1 MSYRPTIG
9 KTVIET
15 LTLGMYENPLIIYR
29 EYVQNA
35 ADAIDDAVEER
46 ILSRKSNGEINITI
60 EKENRKIVIQD
71 NATGI
76 IADNALNFLGDVANS
91 QKNSI
96 KNKGFRGIGRLGGM
110 GYCEQLIFETSAK
123 GENVKTIIT
132 LDASRLKKIIENDA
146 DTRDAAA
153 VMSVITYLEKVNEER
168 DAHYFKVT
176 LQGVTNEK
184 LLIHKNVNDYLS
196 LAAPVPFSDNFAF
209 KDKIYK
215 EFKKR
220 NFFLDEYDVH
230 LTINDNSKLHKPY
243 RNQLLTKVGSK
254 PVDII
259 DVEIFEIT
267 DEKGEV
273 IALGWFS
280 VTTISNFKIDKQYI
294 ERSLRLRHKNIQL
307 GDGSALDRFFTKDS
321 RFNNHYVGEVHAIA
335 DEFRPNARRDYFN
348 DNAIVSQFEG
358 QLQIVLDDLNDLSHD
373 SSAIHVFI
381 KKTTDY
387 NSAKASFDKNREEN
401 KYSSQAQE
409 NEQWNQVEN
418 FRKEAVVA
426 KEKLEKVLNKSD
438 NRLAKKIYDTKSKD
452 LKIDLDSSDRPTTK
466 RYPKPDLPL
475 LNEKQKIVVIEIFK
489 ILRKE
494 LGINQAEKLIKIII
508 EKYSY

>member
-1 MSYRPTIG
+1 LKKFPTIG

-15 LTLGMYENPLIIYR
+15 LTLGMYENSLIIYR

-35 ADAIDDAVEER
+35 ADAIDEAVELR
-46 ILSRKSNGEINITI
+46 ILSRKSDGEINIGI
-60 EKENRKIVIQD
+60 DKANRKITIQD

-76 IADNALNFLGDVANS
+76 SSENALNFLGDVANS

-123 GENVKTIIT
+123 DERVKTTIT
-132 LDASRLKKIIENDA
+132 LDASRLRKIIDNDA

-153 VMSVITYLEKVNEER
+153 VMSVITNLEKDDEET

-176 LQGVTNEK
+176 LQGVTNKK
-184 LLIHKNVNDYLS
+184 LLDTTDVKDYLS
-196 LAAPVPFSDNFAF
+196 MAAPVPFSDDFAF

-230 LTINDNSKLHKPY
+230 LTINDNIKLHKPY

-254 PVDII
+254 PVDLI
-259 DVEIFEIT
+259 DIEIFEIT
-267 DEKGEV
+267 DEQGEV

-307 GDGSALDRFFTKDS
+307 GDASALDRFFTKDS

-348 DNAIVSQFEG
+348 DSAKVSQFEE
-358 QLQIVLDDLNDLSHD
+358 QLQKVLDDLNDLSHD
-373 SSAIHVFI
+373 SSAIHGFVT
-381 KKTTDY
+381 KTTDY
-387 NSAKASFDKNREEN
+387 KSEKEAFDKKKEEN
-401 KYSSQAQE
+401 KFRSEAQE
-409 NEQWNQVEN
+409 NEQWNKVDKLL
-418 FRKEAVVA
+418 KEAKAA
-426 KEKLEKVLNKSD
+426 KKKLKKVLDKSN
-438 NRLAKKIYDTKSKD
+438 NRLAKKIYDAKSKD
-452 LKIDLDSSDRPTTK
+452 IILSLESFDKPRTGS
-466 RYPKPDLPL
+466 YPKPALPL
-475 LNEKQKIVVIEIFK
+475 LNKKQKIVVVEIFEL
-489 ILRKE
+489 LRKE
-494 LGINQAEKLIKIII
+494 LDINKAEKLIKKII
-508 EKYSY
+508 EKYSD

>member
-1 MSYRPTIG
+1 MSNRPTIG

-35 ADAIDDAVEER
+35 ADAIDEAIELR
-46 ILSRKSNGEINITI
+46 ILSRKSDGEINIDIDT
-60 EKENRKIVIQD
+60 ENRKITIQD

-76 IADNALNFLGDVANS
+76 SSENALNFLGDVANS

-132 LDASRLKKIIENDA
+132 LDASRLKKIIDNDA

-153 VMSVITYLEKVNEER
+153 VMSVITDLVKDEEVK
-168 DAHYFKVT
+168 DTHYFKVI

-184 LLIHKNVNDYLS
+184 LLIAEDVNDYLS
-196 LAAPVPFSDNFAF
+196 MAAPVPYSKDFAF
-209 KDKIYK
+209 AEKINK

-230 LTINDNSKLHKPY
+230 LNINSTKLYKPY
-243 RNQLLTKVGSK
+243 RNKLLTKVGSK

-307 GDGSALDRFFTKDS
+307 GDASALDRFFSKDS

-348 DNAIVSQFEG
+348 DSGTVYIFED
-358 QLQIVLDDLNDLSHD
+358 QLQKVLDDLNDLSHD
-373 SSAIHVFI
+373 SSAIHGFVT
-381 KKTTDY
+381 KTTDY
-387 NSAKASFDKNREEN
+387 KSEKEAFDKNKEEN
-401 KYSSQAQE
+401 KFRSEAQE
-409 NEQWNQVEN
+409 NEQWNKVDKLL
-418 FRKEAVVA
+418 KEAKAA
-426 KEKLEKVLNKSD
+426 KMKLKKVLDKSN
-438 NRLAKKIYDTKSKD
+438 NRLAKKIYDAKSKD
-452 LKIDLDSSDRPTTK
+452 LILSLESFDKPRTGS
-466 RYPKPDLPL
+466 YPKPDLAL
-475 LNEKQKIVVIEIFK
+475 LNEKQKIVVIEIFEL
-489 ILRKE
+489 LRKE
-494 LGINQAEKLIKIII
+494 LDINQAEKLIKKII
-508 EKYSY
+508 EKYSD